1 MLLFIPYTIKN
12 GIIKNKI
19 EQNISILLKYMII
32 DTVMFYE
39 NCFIEDNVIEYFKII
54 FEDTSFI
61 V

>member
-1 MLLFIPYTIKN
+1 
-12 GIIKNKI
+12 
-19 EQNISILLKYMII
+19 MII

-61 V
+61 VWDTANWKSVYFN